1 MDRYSKRWELDFH
14 LIHHW
19 SLVNNTLIIQYVISI
34 ITFEYFLAIH
44 LYILEFLIWVSMKS
58 PRNTSWKNNSL
69 LLQHSISA
77 PSFLVFRVSMKSQI
91 NRINKMIPYS
101 CNITSLL
108 HTFDTV
114 LFDFRILSLNLESQ
128 IDIMKKIIPY
138 SCHLYYFILILC
150 CQIWFSNL
158 VSDIG

>member
-1 MDRYSKRWELDFH
+1 MDSYSKRWELDFH

-19 SLVNNTLIIQYVISI
+19 SLANNTLIIQYVISI
-34 ITFEYFLAIH
+34 ITFEYFWQYLD

-91 NRINKMIPYS
+91 NKINKMIPYS

-108 HTFDTV
+108 HTFDT
-114 LFDFRILSLNLESQ
+114 LLSDFRFLSLNLESQ
-128 IDIMKKIIPY
+128 IDIMEKVIPY
-138 SCHLYYFILILC
+138 SCSNPSL
-150 CQIWFSNL
+150 FSKL
-158 VSDIG
+158 Q